1 MKRSARL
8 LSVLSSLLCL
18 LLLFTGCS
26 ASSKENSLEWLY
38 NYSEEM
44 IDQPAPAEKP
54 MLTDSSMAASDAGTG
69 LGTQSGGMGD
79 GDLRKIIYNASMN
92 ITADD
97 PAAAMRSIVDKAVA
111 LGGFVANSS
120 MSNDD
125 DGTNRVHLTIKIPF
139 DKLDALVAQA
149 EGTGRV
155 DDYRLSSDDI
165 SLDYYDVEARLKNAK
180 AEEAQLVAI
189 LEQCASVEEILEV
202 RASLTSVRGDIESY
216 QAQINL
222 WDHLVAY
229 TTLSIRIDRTPKT
242 RESADGELLSI
253 WKASDVWKDMQRG
266 FQNSARFMVNAV
278 SAIGIVLAV
287 AIIPGGILFLCIG
300 LPIILHKRKKK
311 RLAKTAAES
320 DMPRENATDDD
331 APLPEPGENSEEQGK
346 DSL

>member
-8 LSVLSSLLCL
+8 LPVLSSLLCL

-26 ASSKENSLEWLY
+26 ASSKGDSPEMLY
-38 NYSEEM
+38 SNDAA
-44 IDQPAPAEKP
+44 DQCAPAEKP
-54 MLTDSSMAASDAGTG
+54 MTEPTVEESDAGTG
-69 LGTQSGGMGD
+69 LGTQSGGMD
-79 GDLRKIIYNASMN
+79 DRDLRKIIYNASMD

-97 PAAAMRSIVDKAVA
+97 PAAAMRAIVDKAAA
-111 LGGFVANSS
+111 LGGYVANSS
-120 MSNDD
+120 TSNDD
-125 DGTNRVHLTIKIPF
+125 DGTSHVYLTIKIPF

-180 AEEAQLVAI
+180 AEEAQLLAI
-189 LEQCASVEEILEV
+189 LEQCTSVEEILEV
-202 RASLTSVRGDIESY
+202 RESLTSVRGDIESY

-229 TTLSIRIDRTPKT
+229 TTLDIRIDRTPKT
-242 RESADGELLSI
+242 QESAEGELLSI

-266 FQNSARFMVNAV
+266 FQNSARFMINAI

-287 AIIPGGILFLCIG
+287 AIIPCGILFLCIG

-311 RLAKTAAES
+311 RLAKTAAERETQ
-320 DMPRENATDDD
+320 RENAADER
-331 APLPEPGENSEEQGK
+331 APLPEPDESNEEQGK
-346 DSL
+346 DSP

>member
-8 LSVLSSLLCL
+8 LPVLSSLLCL

-26 ASSKENSLEWLY
+26 ASSKGNSNEMLY
-38 NYSEEM
+38 SNDTADQYTPTVEE
-44 IDQPAPAEKP
+44 
-54 MLTDSSMAASDAGTG
+54 SDAGTG

-79 GDLRKIIYNASMN
+79 RDLRKIIYNASMD

-97 PAAAMRSIVDKAVA
+97 PAAAMRAIVEKAAA
-111 LGGFVANSS
+111 LGGYVANSS
-120 MSNDD
+120 TSNDD
-125 DGTNRVHLTIKIPF
+125 DGTSHVYLTIKIPF

-180 AEEAQLVAI
+180 AEEAQLLAI
-189 LEQCASVEEILEV
+189 LEQCTSVEEILEV
-202 RASLTSVRGDIESY
+202 RESLTSVRGDIESY

-229 TTLSIRIDRTPKT
+229 TTLDIRIDRTPKT
-242 RESADGELLSI
+242 QESAEGELLSI

-266 FQNSARFMVNAV
+266 FQNSARFMINAIL
-278 SAIGIVLAV
+278 AIGIVLAV
-287 AIIPGGILFLCIG
+287 AIIPCGILFLCIG

-311 RLAKTAAES
+311 RLAETAV
-320 DMPRENATDDD
+320 DRETQRQNAVDER
-331 APLPEPGENSEEQGK
+331 APLPEPDESSEEQGK

>member
-8 LSVLSSLLCL
+8 LPVLSSLLCLL

-26 ASSKENSLEWLY
+26 ASSKGNSTEMLY
-38 NYSEEM
+38 SNDTA
-44 IDQPAPAEKP
+44 DQYAPAEKP
-54 MLTDSSMAASDAGTG
+54 MAVEPTVEESDAGTA
-69 LGTQSGGMGD
+69 LGTQSGGMD
-79 GDLRKIIYNASMN
+79 DRDLRKIIYNASMD

-97 PAAAMRSIVDKAVA
+97 PAAAMRAIVEKAAA
-111 LGGFVANSS
+111 LGGYVANSS
-120 MSNDD
+120 TSNDD
-125 DGTNRVHLTIKIPF
+125 DGTSHVYLTIKIPF

-180 AEEAQLVAI
+180 AEEAQLLAI
-189 LEQCASVEEILEV
+189 LEQCTSVEEILEV
-202 RASLTSVRGDIESY
+202 RKSLTSVRGDIESY

-229 TTLSIRIDRTPKT
+229 TTLDIRIDRTPKT
-242 RESADGELLSI
+242 QESAEGELLSI

-266 FQNSARFMVNAV
+266 FQNSARFMINAI

-287 AIIPGGILFLCIG
+287 AIIPCGILFLCIG

-311 RLAKTAAES
+311 RLAETAV
-320 DMPRENATDDD
+320 DRETQRQNAVDER
-331 APLPEPGENSEEQGK
+331 APLPEPDESSEEQGK